1 MAEAARKPTPAAPSD
16 PSDYGADSI
25 KVLKGLDAVRKRPGM
40 YIGDTDD
47 GSGLHHMVYEVVD
60 NAIDEA
66 LAGFAKDVV
75 VTLNPDGSCTVR
87 DDGRGIPTEM
97 HSEGVSTA
105 EVVMTQL
112 HAGGKFD
119 QNAYKVSGGLHGV
132 GVSVVNALSTWLKLT
147 VWRDGKEH
155 FVEFH
160 DGEAIAP
167 LAMVRPSG
175 GKRGTEVM
183 FLPSKQTFTMT
194 EFDFATLEHRLRELA
209 FLNSGVTIVL
219 TDARHAVEKREEMR
233 YEGGVEAFVKYL
245 DRNKTPIVP
254 EPVVI
259 KAERDGVAVD
269 CALWWNDGYHEN
281 VLCFTNNIPQR
292 DGGTHLAG
300 FRGALTRQVT
310 AYADSGGAARKEKV
324 ALTGDDCREGLT
336 AVLSIKVADPKFS
349 SQTKDK
355 LVSSEVRPAVEGVV
369 NDMLKSWLEEHPG
382 EAKIV
387 VGKVIQAAAAREAAR
402 KAREM
407 TRKSALGVTS
417 LPGKLAD
424 CQERDP
430 AKSELFIVEGDSAG
444 GSAKQGRNRA
454 FQAVLP
460 LRGKILNVERAR
472 MDKMLSS
479 EQIGTLITALGTGI
493 GADEFAVDKV
503 RYHKIIIM
511 TDADVDGAHI
521 RTLLLT
527 FFYRQMR
534 ELIDRGY
541 LYIAQP
547 PLYKVA
553 RGKSEQYLKDERA
566 LEDYLI
572 DTGLEDTVL
581 RLSSGEVRA
590 GNDLR
595 KLVEDARSIRN
606 LLTNLHSRYNRKV
619 IEQAAIVGVL
629 RSEVTG
635 DPASA
640 IAAAEYIARRLDALT
655 DETERGWQ
663 GHFTEGVG
671 FAFERTLRGVKDV
684 AVIDQA
690 LLGSADARKLDEF
703 APMLQQIYPRPT
715 PPAMLR
721 RKDEETPIHGPVSL
735 FEAVTAAGRKGIALQ
750 RYKGLGEMN
759 PDQLWETTL
768 DTNARSLLCVN
779 VKEIDEANTLFD
791 ELMGDKVEPRREFI
805 EAHALTASVDV

>member
-1 MAEAARKPTPAAPSD
+1 MAEPARKPLPNS
-16 PSDYGADSI
+16 SDYGADSI

-66 LAGFAKDVV
+66 LAGYAKEVT

-97 HSEGVSTA
+97 HSEGVSAA
-105 EVVMTQL
+105 EVIMTQL

-147 VWRDGKEH
+147 IWRDGQEH
-155 FVEFH
+155 FMEYR
-160 DGEAIAP
+160 DGEATAP
-167 LAMVRPSG
+167 LAVVGAARD
-175 GKRGTEVM
+175 KRGTEVT
-183 FLPSKQTFTMT
+183 FLPSKQTFSMT

-219 TDARHAVEKREEMR
+219 SDMRHAVEKRETLR

-245 DRNKTPIVP
+245 DRNKTPLIAQP
-254 EPVVI
+254 IVI
-259 KAERDGVAVD
+259 KAEREGVAVD
-269 CALWWNDGYHEN
+269 CALWWNDGYHES

-300 FRGALTRQVT
+300 FRGALTRQIT
-310 AYADSGGAARKEKV
+310 GYADSGGVARKEKV
-324 ALTGDDCREGLT
+324 SLTGDDCREGLT
-336 AVLSIKVADPKFS
+336 AVLSVKVADPKFS

-355 LVSSEVRPAVEGVV
+355 LVSSEVRPAVEGIV
-369 NDMLKSWLEEHPG
+369 NDMLNAWLEEHPS
-382 EAKIV
+382 EAKTV

-444 GSAKQGRNRA
+444 GSAKQGRNRE

-493 GADEFAVDKV
+493 GTDEFTIDKL

-534 ELIDRGY
+534 DIIDRGH
-541 LYIAQP
+541 LFIAQP
-547 PLYKVA
+547 PLYKVT

-572 DTGLEDTVL
+572 DTGLDEAVL
-581 RLSSGEVRA
+581 RLSSGEERA

-595 KLVEDARSIRN
+595 KLVEEARAIRN
-606 LLTNLHSRYNRKV
+606 LLKNLHSRYNRQV
-619 IEQAAIVGVL
+619 IEQAAIAGVL
-629 RSEVTG
+629 HSRVTS
-635 DPASA
+635 DPKSA
-640 IAAAEYIARRLDALT
+640 TQAAEYIARRLDALAE
-655 DETERGWQ
+655 ETERGWA
-663 GHFTEGVG
+663 GTFREGDG
-671 FAFERTLRGVKDV
+671 FSFERTVRGVKEV
-684 AVIDQA
+684 AIIDAA
-690 LLGSADARKLDEF
+690 LLGSADARKLDEY
-703 APMLQQIYPRPT
+703 APSLQKIYPRPT

-721 RKDEETPIHGPVSL
+721 QKDQEIAIHGPVGL
-735 FEAVTAAGRKGIALQ
+735 FEAVMAAGRKGLSLQ

-759 PDQLWETTL
+759 PQQLWETTL
-768 DTNARSLLCVN
+768 DTNARSMLQVS
-779 VKEIDEANTLFD
+779 VKEIDEANTIFD
-791 ELMGDKVEPRREFI
+791 ELMGDKVEPRRVFI
-805 EAHALTASVDV
+805 EEHALTASVDV